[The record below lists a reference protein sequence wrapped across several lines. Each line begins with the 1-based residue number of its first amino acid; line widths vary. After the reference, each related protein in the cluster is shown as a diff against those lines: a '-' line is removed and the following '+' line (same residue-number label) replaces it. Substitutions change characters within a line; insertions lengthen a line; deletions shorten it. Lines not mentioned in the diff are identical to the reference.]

1 MIQVSYSRSEPP
13 SIKEK
18 CTETYADIVSEVG
31 TKIADFEKM
40 EKDENYVSKCLNV
53 RSYLDEKGKTYAE
66 CFGEKSFL
74 GYKDI
79 YVMMRVH
86 LPEYTKYKEC
96 RLELTPHTKES
107 VHIQIEQEPAC
118 TGESCSSTI
127 TQVVKETEIPEDCID
142 ESCSNPSSE
151 IVELQDLSTDYVYE
165 SEESEET
172 DEQSNQSVQH
182 GNDFVSDILS
192 MSQSVVDAFVGDN
205 SGTNGKDTYL
215 SDSSDS
221 SEMYPQTEA
230 ATHENELNLFQ
241 KLLTDIVQLFTF
253 TLNPFASSGS
263 SDNSHVTDGQI
274 ISREGSFLGRF
285 PFFGHYLSTQDKLF
299 DGRNSF
305 SPNRNSH
312 EGTLSQGHESHFEKL
327 QSSRKLD
334 NEHYPITSTN
344 MHDSSRSLGHNSG
357 KDIRNGITIIN
368 RVVNPNGETVPR
380 DTSFNVDPADQ
391 NTLTTGNQEKTTN
404 VSVTLFL
411 IILALTM
418 ITAILIK
425 FTSLGDIFDKKE
437 EKKEEENEELD
448 RILNQ
453 PSLPTSDSSIYL
465 SYSSLLKE

>member
-1 MIQVSYSRSEPP
+1 MIKVSYSRSKPQ

-18 CTETYADIVSEVG
+18 CTERYADIVSEVG

-40 EKDENYVSKCLNV
+40 TKDEQYVSKCLNV

-96 RLELTPHTKES
+96 RLELTPPTKES
-107 VHIQIEQEPAC
+107 VLIQNEQEASC
-118 TGESCSSTI
+118 TGENCSSTI
-127 TQVVKETEIPEDCID
+127 TEVVKETEIPEDCIG

-151 IVELQDLSTDYVYE
+151 ILELQDPSTDYVYE

-172 DEQSNQSVQH
+172 DEQSNQSAQH

-192 MSQSVVDAFVGDN
+192 MSQSVVDAFVGDDSRKN
-205 SGTNGKDTYL
+205 EKNTYL
-215 SDSSDS
+215 SDSPDS
-221 SEMYPQTEA
+221 GEMYSQAEA
-230 ATHENELNLFQ
+230 VTHENELNLFQ
-241 KLLTDIVQLFTF
+241 KLLTDIVQLFTV

-263 SDNSHVTDGQI
+263 SDNSLDTDGQI
-274 ISREGSFLGRF
+274 VSRERSVLGRF
-285 PFFGHYLSTQDKLF
+285 PFFGHYLSTQHKSF
-299 DGRNSF
+299 AGRNS
-305 SPNRNSH
+305 H
-312 EGTLSQGHESHFEKL
+312 GGMLSQGQELNFEEL

-334 NEHYPITSTN
+334 NEHYPISTN
-344 MHDSSRSLGHNSG
+344 MHGASHSLGHNSG
-357 KDIRNGITIIN
+357 RDVHNGITIIN
-368 RVVNPNGETVPR
+368 RVVNPNGETIPR
-380 DTSFNVDPADQ
+380 DTSFNVDPDDQ
-391 NTLTTGNQEKTTN
+391 NTLTTGNQEKTTK
-404 VSVTLFL
+404 VSVSLFL

-425 FTSLGDIFDKKE
+425 FTSLGDIFDEKQKKKE
-437 EKKEEENEELD
+437 EEEEEEENEELD
-448 RILNQ
+448 GILNQ
-453 PSLPTSDSSIYL
+453 PSSSTPNSSIYL